1 MVRLLIF
8 FFFLLLSKKDFTAA
22 TALLEP
28 LATQQP
34 PSSSYELRSALGRVY
49 LQAGQLD
56 QAELHFAAVAAPA
69 GGDSDVVVPETT
81 KALNAAFM
89 ASARGEW
96 DEAGKIL
103 RGLLEEAQEQ
113 QDEAQQDD
121 NANYAVSFFF
131 FFFWQNGIWFSLFFF
146 WRC

>member
-1 MVRLLIF
+1 
-8 FFFLLLSKKDFTAA
+8 
-22 TALLEP
+22 
-28 LATQQP
+28 
-34 PSSSYELRSALGRVY
+34 
-49 LQAGQLD
+49 
-56 QAELHFAAVAAPA
+56 
-69 GGDSDVVVPETT
+69 
-81 KALNAAFM
+81 M

-131 FFFWQNGIWFSLFFF
+131 FFFFCKTGYGFPFFF
-146 WRC
+146 WVAK